1 MPTAPHAPR
10 PRRALVT
17 GGSRGLG
24 WAIAR
29 ALARDGCEVL
39 ATWTHDE
46 AAARA
51 AEVQRAAERLSI
63 VLARCDATSADEVA
77 ALFTQHAPFDV
88 VVHAA
93 GFTRDRLLLTMTD
106 RDFDDVL
113 AVHLTGGSVA
123 SRHALPAMCARGW
136 GRIVYLVS
144 PSALVGR
151 RGQANYAAAKSALI
165 GLARGLAVEVGAAGV
180 TVNCVSAGL
189 VDTALT
195 AGLDPEVRAEILR
208 AIPLGRPGTP
218 DEVAALV
225 AFVCSDRAAYVTGQ
239 VLSVDGGLT

>member
-1 MPTAPHAPR
+1 
-10 PRRALVT
+10 VT
-17 GGSRGLG
+17 GGSRGRG

-51 AEVQRAAERLSI
+51 AEAQAAAERRPI

-77 ALFTQHAPFDV
+77 ALFARHGAFDV

-113 AVHLTGGSVA
+113 AVHLTGASLA

-165 GLARGLAVEVGAAGV
+165 GLARALAVEVGPTGV

-195 AGLDPEVRAEILR
+195 AALDPEVRAEILR
-208 AIPLGRPGTP
+208 AIPLARPGTP

>member
-1 MPTAPHAPR
+1 MSAALPAL

-24 WAIAR
+24 FAIAR
-29 ALARDGCEVL
+29 ALARDGLEVL
-39 ATWTHDE
+39 ATWAHDE

-51 AEVQRAAERLSI
+51 AEVQRDAERLPI
-63 VLARCDATSADEVA
+63 ALARCDATSAADVR
-77 ALFTQHAPFDV
+77 ALFERAGRLDV

-93 GFTRDRLLLTMTD
+93 GFIRDRLLLAMAD
-106 RDFDDVL
+106 RDFDDLL
-113 AVHLTGGSVA
+113 AVHLTGGALA
-123 SRHALPAMCARGW
+123 SRHALPAMCAQGW
-136 GRIVYLVS
+136 GRVVYVVS
-144 PSALVGR
+144 PTALLGR

-165 GLARGLAVEVGAAGV
+165 GLARALAREVGAAGV

-189 VDTALT
+189 IDTAQT
-195 AGLDPEVRAEILR
+195 AELDPAVRAELLG
-208 AIPLGRPGTP
+208 AIPLGRPGRP

-225 AFVCSDRAAYVTGQ
+225 AFLCSDRAGYVTGQ